1 MHMLKKEN
9 LCRIRKIWQLHLKY
23 FYKKYV
29 QNLKYNVKRA
39 YIFPWILVG
48 IVCQKQGAGVGG
60 SYLTDKTC

>member
-9 LCRIRKIWQLHLKY
+9 LCRIRKIWHLHLKY

-39 YIFPWILVG
+39 CLSLDFGWNCLL
-48 IVCQKQGAGVGG
+48 KAGDRGRWE
-60 SYLTDKTC
+60 LCN